1 MSLLVVVCRL
11 LQTTHPAFFCL
22 LQTLETTKMSAI
34 ESCLPKADSPL
45 FHDAVEQVSSIW
57 EANPTASYEQV
68 VFSYLVNRL
77 MVSASVSD
85 DSWYDQVA
93 CVSDAGGSSVS
104 SVDYAEEEVAGTF
117 VPNVVSSDVVSFLKD
132 SFPKT
137 RVPDCRGHNMC
148 SDPKCTFF
156 HGNVCPFHAGM
167 RTDNRQFLFVKQGNK
182 EIRKPNPRHKM
193 SMLCEHGVNCNSD
206 HASAE
211 VRASREMAVLQQN
224 RLKFAP
230 ALSTEA
236 DLIAFGLEW
245 RFADVYT
252 YGHLSAEMMDLLEVC
267 LDRSALPVVPLE
279 GGFSVPTND
288 FQDARF
294 MPDPPPF
301 VLPPPS
307 VADGW
312 TVAGRR

>member
-1 MSLLVVVCRL
+1 MSLLVIVLLL
-11 LQTTHPAFFCL
+11 LQTSHPAFFCL

-156 HGNVCPFHAGM
+156 HGPVCAFHAGQN
-167 RTDNRQFLFVKQGNK
+167 TDNRRRLPNGAA
-182 EIRKPNPRHKM
+182 NPRFGKP
-193 SMLCEHGVNCNSD
+193 MLCGKPSCPFD

>member
-1 MSLLVVVCRL
+1 MVIVLPL

-45 FHDAVEQVSSIW
+45 FHHAVEQVASLW
-57 EANPTASYEQV
+57 EANPSASYEQV

-104 SVDYAEEEVAGTF
+104 SVDYAEEEVVSTF
-117 VPNVVSSDVVSFLKD
+117 VPNVVSPDVVSFLKD

-156 HGNVCPFHAGM
+156 HGPVCAFHAGQN
-167 RTDNRQFLFVKQGNK
+167 TDNRRRLPNGAA
-182 EIRKPNPRHKM
+182 NPRFGKP
-193 SMLCEHGVNCNSD
+193 MLCGKGASCPFD

-224 RLKFAP
+224 RLRFAP

-252 YGHLSAEMMDLLEVC
+252 YGHLSPEKMDLLEIC

-279 GGFSVPTND
+279 GGFSVVTND
-288 FQDARF
+288 FEDARF
-294 MPDPPPF
+294 MPPMEVSVP
-301 VLPPPS
+301 LPS
-307 VADGW
+307 VPEGF
-312 TVAGRR
+312 TVVSRRR

>member
-1 MSLLVVVCRL
+1 MLLL
-11 LQTTHPAFFCL
+11 LQTSHPAFFCL

-45 FHDAVEQVSSIW
+45 FHDSVEQVASLW
-57 EANPTASYEQV
+57 EANPSASYEQV

-104 SVDYAEEEVAGTF
+104 SVDHAGEVVSTF
-117 VPNVVSSDVVSFLKD
+117 VPNVVSLDVVSFLKD

-148 SDPKCTFF
+148 SDTTCTFF

-167 RTDNRQFLFVKQGNK
+167 RTDNRRRLPNGGA
-182 EIRKPNPRHKM
+182 NPRFGK

-211 VRASREMAVLQQN
+211 VRVSREMAILHQN

-230 ALSTEA
+230 LLSTEA

-252 YGHLSAEMMDLLEVC
+252 YGHLSPEKMDLLEIS
-267 LDRSALPVVPLE
+267 LDRSALPVLPLD
-279 GGFSVPTND
+279 GGFSVVTND

-294 MPDPPPF
+294 LEEKEVNVPS
-301 VLPPPS
+301 PS
-307 VADGW
+307 VPDACVLDAGGF
-312 TVAGRR
+312 TVVSRRR

>member
-1 MSLLVVVCRL
+1 MLLL
-11 LQTTHPAFFCL
+11 LQTSHPAFFCL

-45 FHDAVEQVSSIW
+45 FHDSVEQVASLW
-57 EANPTASYEQV
+57 EANPSASYEQV

-85 DSWYDQVA
+85 DDSWYDQVA

-104 SVDYAEEEVAGTF
+104 SVDHAGEVVSTF
-117 VPNVVSSDVVSFLKD
+117 VPNVVSPDVVSFLKD

-137 RVPDCRGHNMC
+137 RVPDCRGHNTC

-211 VRASREMAVLQQN
+211 VRVSREMAILHQN

-230 ALSTEA
+230 LLSTEA

-252 YGHLSAEMMDLLEVC
+252 YGHLSPEKMDLLEIS
-267 LDRSALPVVPLE
+267 LDRSALPVLPLD
-279 GGFSVPTND
+279 GGFSVVTND

-294 MPDPPPF
+294 FPDPPPF

>member
-68 VFSYLVNRL
+68 VFQYLVNGL
-77 MVSASVSD
+77 
-85 DSWYDQVA
+85 
-93 CVSDAGGSSVS
+93 SSVNADDMDAWYEHAPPS
-104 SVDYAEEEVAGTF
+104 ETTTVFEEQSTF

-148 SDPKCTFF
+148 SDSKCTFF
-156 HGNVCPFHAGM
+156 HGPVCAFHAGQN
-167 RTDNRQFLFVKQGNK
+167 TDNRRRLPNGAA
-182 EIRKPNPRHKM
+182 NPRFGKP
-193 SMLCEHGVNCNSD
+193 MLCGKGASCPFD

>member
-1 MSLLVVVCRL
+1 
-11 LQTTHPAFFCL
+11 
-22 LQTLETTKMSAI
+22 MSAI

-45 FHDAVEQVSSIW
+45 FHDAVEQVASLW
-57 EANPTASYEQV
+57 EANPSASYEQV
-68 VFSYLVNRL
+68 VFQYLVNGL
-77 MVSASVSD
+77 
-85 DSWYDQVA
+85 
-93 CVSDAGGSSVS
+93 SSVNADDMDAWYEHAPPS
-104 SVDYAEEEVAGTF
+104 ETTTVFEEQSTF

-137 RVPDCRGHNMC
+137 RVPDCRGHNTC

-156 HGNVCPFHAGM
+156 HGPVCAFHAGQN
-167 RTDNRQFLFVKQGNK
+167 TDNRRRLPNGAA
-182 EIRKPNPRHKM
+182 NPRFGKP
-193 SMLCEHGVNCNSD
+193 MLCSKPSCPFD

-224 RLKFAP
+224 RLRFAP

-252 YGHLSAEMMDLLEVC
+252 YGHLAAEKMDLLEIC

-279 GGFSVPTND
+279 GGFSVVTND
-288 FQDARF
+288 FEDARF

-312 TVAGRR
+312 TLAGRR

>member
-1 MSLLVVVCRL
+1 
-11 LQTTHPAFFCL
+11 
-22 LQTLETTKMSAI
+22 MSAI

-45 FHDAVEQVSSIW
+45 FHDSVEQVASLW
-57 EANPTASYEQV
+57 EANPSASYEQV

-85 DSWYDQVA
+85 DDSWYDQV
-93 CVSDAGGSSVS
+93 GPSVS
-104 SVDYAEEEVAGTF
+104 SVDHAGEVVSTF
-117 VPNVVSSDVVSFLKD
+117 VPNVVSPDVVSFLKD

-156 HGNVCPFHAGM
+156 HGPVCAFHAGQN
-167 RTDNRQFLFVKQGNK
+167 TDNRRRLPNGAA
-182 EIRKPNPRHKM
+182 NPRFGKP
-193 SMLCEHGVNCNSD
+193 MLCGKGASCPFD

-211 VRASREMAVLQQN
+211 VRVSREMAILHQN

-230 ALSTEA
+230 LLSTEA

-252 YGHLSAEMMDLLEVC
+252 YGHLSPEKMDLLEIS
-267 LDRSALPVVPLE
+267 LDRSALPVLPLD
-279 GGFSVPTND
+279 GGFSVVTND

-294 MPDPPPF
+294 FPEMEVNVPS
-301 VLPPPS
+301 PS
-307 VADGW
+307 VPDACVLDAGGF
-312 TVAGRR
+312 TVVSRRR

>member
-68 VFSYLVNRL
+68 VFQYLVNGL
-77 MVSASVSD
+77 
-85 DSWYDQVA
+85 
-93 CVSDAGGSSVS
+93 SSVNADDEDAWYEHAPPS
-104 SVDYAEEEVAGTF
+104 ETATVFEEQSTF
-117 VPNVVSSDVVSFLKD
+117 VPNVVSPDVVSFLKD

-148 SDPKCTFF
+148 SDSKCTFF
-156 HGNVCPFHAGM
+156 HGPVCAFHAGQN
-167 RTDNRQFLFVKQGNK
+167 TDNRRRLPNGAA
-182 EIRKPNPRHKM
+182 NPRFGKP
-193 SMLCEHGVNCNSD
+193 MLCGKPSCPFD

-211 VRASREMAVLQQN
+211 VRASREMAILHQN
-224 RLKFAP
+224 RLRFAP

-252 YGHLSAEMMDLLEVC
+252 YGHLSPEKMDLLEIC

-279 GGFSVPTND
+279 GGFSVVTND

-294 MPDPPPF
+294 LPPPPPF
-301 VLPPPS
+301 VLPPPR
-307 VADGW
+307 AEDGW
-312 TVAGRR
+312 ESAPSRRR

>member
-1 MSLLVVVCRL
+1 MVIVLPL

-45 FHDAVEQVSSIW
+45 FHDSVEQVASLW
-57 EANPTASYEQV
+57 EANPSASYEQV

-85 DSWYDQVA
+85 DSWYDQV
-93 CVSDAGGSSVS
+93 GPSVS
-104 SVDYAEEEVAGTF
+104 SVDYAEEEVVSTF
-117 VPNVVSSDVVSFLKD
+117 VPNVVSPDVVSFLKD

-137 RVPDCRGHNMC
+137 RVPDCRGHNTC

-156 HGNVCPFHAGM
+156 HGPVCAFHAGQN
-167 RTDNRQFLFVKQGNK
+167 TDNRRRLPNGAA
-182 EIRKPNPRHKM
+182 NPRFGKP
-193 SMLCEHGVNCNSD
+193 MLCGKGASCPFD

-211 VRASREMAVLQQN
+211 VRVSREMAILHQN

-230 ALSTEA
+230 LLSTEA

-252 YGHLSAEMMDLLEVC
+252 YGHLAAEKMDLLEIS
-267 LDRSALPVVPLE
+267 LDRSALPVLPLD
-279 GGFSVPTND
+279 GGFSVVTND

-294 MPDPPPF
+294 LEEKEVNVPS
-301 VLPPPS
+301 PS
-307 VADGW
+307 VPDACVLDAGGF
-312 TVAGRR
+312 TVVSRRR

>member
-11 LQTTHPAFFCL
+11 LQTSHPPLPKHL
-22 LQTLETTKMSAI
+22 LRCTDTTETTKMSAI
-34 ESCLPKADSPL
+34 EFCLPKADSPL
-45 FHDAVEQVSSIW
+45 FHDAVEEVASIW
-57 EANPTASYEQV
+57 MANLSASYEQV

-77 MVSASVSD
+77 MVSD
-85 DSWYDQVA
+85 DSWYDQV
-93 CVSDAGGSSVS
+93 GPSVS
-104 SVDYAEEEVAGTF
+104 SCDIPEEEVVSTF
-117 VPNVVSSDVVSFLKD
+117 VPNIVSPDVVSFLKD

-137 RVPDCRGHNMC
+137 RVPDCRGHNEC

-156 HGNVCPFHAGM
+156 HGPVCAFHAGQN
-167 RTDNRQFLFVKQGNK
+167 TDNRRRLKNGA
-182 EIRKPNPRHKM
+182 PNPRFGKP
-193 SMLCEHGVNCNSD
+193 MLCEKGASCPFD

-224 RLKFAP
+224 RLRFAP

-245 RFADVYT
+245 RFADVFT
-252 YGHLSAEMMDLLEVC
+252 YDHLSSEKMDLLEIC
-267 LDRSALPVVPLE
+267 LERSALPVHPLE
-279 GGFSVPTND
+279 GGFSVVTND

-294 MPDPPPF
+294 APVMEIAVPVPCT
-301 VLPPPS
+301 
-307 VADGW
+307 DGW

>member
-1 MSLLVVVCRL
+1 MTMDVFIGNCAAPPTDITYRLPKHLLRCI
-11 LQTTHPAFFCL
+11 HIS
-22 LQTLETTKMSAI
+22 ETTKMSAI

-45 FHDAVEQVSSIW
+45 FHDSVEQVASLW
-57 EANPTASYEQV
+57 EANPSASYEQV

-77 MVSASVSD
+77 MVSACVSD

-104 SVDYAEEEVAGTF
+104 SVDYAEEEVVSTF
-117 VPNVVSSDVVSFLKD
+117 VPNVVSPDVVSFLKD

-156 HGNVCPFHAGM
+156 HGPVCAFHAGQN
-167 RTDNRQFLFVKQGNK
+167 TDNRRRLPNGAA
-182 EIRKPNPRHKM
+182 NPRFGKP
-193 SMLCEHGVNCNSD
+193 MLCSKPSCPFD

-224 RLKFAP
+224 RLRFAP

-252 YGHLSAEMMDLLEVC
+252 YGHLAAEKMDLLEIC

-279 GGFSVPTND
+279 GGFSVVTND
-288 FQDARF
+288 FEDARF

-301 VLPPPS
+301 VLPPPR
-307 VADGW
+307 AEDGW
-312 TVAGRR
+312 TLAGR

>member
-1 MSLLVVVCRL
+1 MTMDVFIGNCAAPPTDITSRLPKHLLRC
-11 LQTTHPAFFCL
+11 TDIS
-22 LQTLETTKMSAI
+22 ETTKMSAI

-68 VFSYLVNRL
+68 VFQYLVNGL
-77 MVSASVSD
+77 
-85 DSWYDQVA
+85 
-93 CVSDAGGSSVS
+93 SSVNADDMDAWYEHAPPS
-104 SVDYAEEEVAGTF
+104 ETTTVFEEQSTF
-117 VPNVVSSDVVSFLKD
+117 VPNVVSPDVVSFLKD

-156 HGNVCPFHAGM
+156 HGPVCAFHAGQN
-167 RTDNRQFLFVKQGNK
+167 TDNRQFLFVKQGNK
-182 EIRKPNPRHKM
+182 EIRKPNPNWKKP
-193 SMLCEHGVNCNSD
+193 MLCGRGDKCDFD

>member
-1 MSLLVVVCRL
+1 MLLL
-11 LQTTHPAFFCL
+11 LQTSHPAFFCL

-45 FHDAVEQVSSIW
+45 FHDSVEQVASLW
-57 EANPTASYEQV
+57 EANPSASYEQV

-85 DSWYDQVA
+85 DDSWYDQV
-93 CVSDAGGSSVS
+93 GPSVS
-104 SVDYAEEEVAGTF
+104 SVDHAGEVVSTF
-117 VPNVVSSDVVSFLKD
+117 VPNVVSPDVVSFLKD

-137 RVPDCRGHNMC
+137 RVPDCRGHNTC

-252 YGHLSAEMMDLLEVC
+252 YGHLAAEKMDLLEVC
-267 LDRSALPVVPLE
+267 LDRSALPLVPLE
-279 GGFSVPTND
+279 GGFSVVTND

-294 MPDPPPF
+294 MPAPPPF
-301 VLPPPS
+301 VLPPPR
-307 VADGW
+307 AEDGW
-312 TVAGRR
+312 ESAPSRRR